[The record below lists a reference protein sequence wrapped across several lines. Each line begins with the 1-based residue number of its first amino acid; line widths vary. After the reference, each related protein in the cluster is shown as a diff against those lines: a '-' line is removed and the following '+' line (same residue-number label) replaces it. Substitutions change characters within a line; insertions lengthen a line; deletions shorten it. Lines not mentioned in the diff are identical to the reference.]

1 MVTEGEWS
9 SKSGFW
15 DGLAKHF
22 KGSISIFINI
32 VMSASPTIQNDI

>member
-22 KGSISIFINI
+22 KGSISIFINK
-32 VMSASPTIQNDI
+32 V